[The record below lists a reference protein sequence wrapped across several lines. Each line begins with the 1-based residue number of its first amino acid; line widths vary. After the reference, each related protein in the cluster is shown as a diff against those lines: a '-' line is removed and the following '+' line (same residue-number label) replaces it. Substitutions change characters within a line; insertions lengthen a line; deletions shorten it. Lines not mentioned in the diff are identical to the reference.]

1 MKGSF
6 ITAQAFLPTRG
17 KDAILIGVSSAA
29 VTLPEE
35 ALLASSSYAGSKY
48 ALLKVMEI
56 LAVEFPDVHIV
67 TIHPGVVETNML
79 EKSGM
84 VGKLP
89 SDTRTSRLL
98 LTFPIHLLVGTSA
111 DFLVL

>member
-17 KDAILIGVSSAA
+17 KNATLIGVSTGAVNLPAA
-29 VTLPEE
+29 MLVP
-35 ALLASSSYAGSKY
+35 ASSYAGSKY

-56 LAVEFPDVHIV
+56 LAAEFSDVHVV
-67 TIHPGVVETNML
+67 TVHPGVVETNMY

-84 VGKLP
+84 AGRIP
-89 SDTRTSRLL
+89 MDTRMPPPNSYSIFSALFLGRTS
-98 LTFPIHLLVGTSA
+98 G
-111 DFLVL
+111 